1 MHRIVLFLMLL
12 TAVNVSADDSFSVYC
27 LTTEQ
32 AENPT
37 GIDSQSPRFSWKI
50 YAQKRNFKQYAYQV
64 CVADS
69 PDKLMN
75 SGVNIWDSGKVFS
88 DKSILIP
95 FKGLKLKSSE
105 VYYWRVR
112 IWNDEDKVSAW
123 SQINTFATGLLV
135 NSDWGNAQWISME
148 KEEGR
153 VKGIHYQDEGALPTQ
168 KVGMY

>member
-112 IWNDEDKVSAW
+112 I
-123 SQINTFATGLLV
+123 
-135 NSDWGNAQWISME
+135 
-148 KEEGR
+148 
-153 VKGIHYQDEGALPTQ
+153 
-168 KVGMY
+168 